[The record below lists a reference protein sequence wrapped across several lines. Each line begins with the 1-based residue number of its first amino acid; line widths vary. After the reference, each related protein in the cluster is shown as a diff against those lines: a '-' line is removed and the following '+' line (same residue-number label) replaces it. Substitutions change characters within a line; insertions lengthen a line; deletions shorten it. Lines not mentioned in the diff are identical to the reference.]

1 MKKWTKKIL
10 VAVLCLMMLQ
20 MPAAEPLIAVQTVQA
35 ASTAKAAKVKNG
47 LKKEGGQYYYYVKG
61 KKVKNTW
68 KTVTVA
74 NKTTGK
80 KMTYRYYF
88 SNTGKAYKG
97 GTFFRENYLLIK
109 KIGGKY
115 YGFNRYAQMVKG
127 VYYSAYGQSRA
138 GFYAFNTKTGVYDAR
153 TSSRLRKAFVR
164 EKSSAAL
171 RKALGRPLRTRKT
184 DGCYGDGQEYLLEY
198 TRFWVNTY
206 KDKKGKEIVLDVISK

>member
-88 SNTGKAYKG
+88 SNT
-97 GTFFRENYLLIK
+97 
-109 KIGGKY
+109 
-115 YGFNRYAQMVKG
+115 GFNRYAQMVKG